1 MKTPD
6 IRPLTFVPILLAT
19 VWAVE
24 LPGRQGV
31 LSAEQPP
38 PAGESRGE
46 EQSQLRESMDRR
58 LREVLRTTLP
68 AGSVPRSLASVLGGA
83 AGGGKKAEIVTAY
96 WQTVRAAGE
105 VAAAQEAADRLQ
117 SIQVSPADSLIV
129 QGLLAQVAASL
140 QQAKVALKIAQY
152 RLAGT
157 AGLPV
162 DSGLPFPSDI
172 PHTGGYRT
180 YMDRLAPF
188 AAAGW
193 ELRMLDR
200 TLPLRRQAMVLHH
213 AAARAA
219 EDAWSA
225 YREAY
230 LGGSPVGPALFRVWK
245 LLWEEEVAFFAAA
258 EDYNLAIL
266 GFASRVAPVDLTAA
280 QYVGM
285 LIETAGDAS
294 GGENSQRESDGDAAA
309 RAAPP
314 GTSPGASA
322 GASAPASSDVLP
334 GASAGSSGGWTA
346 ADSGGSGAS
355 SSAGPP
361 PSPRGASGTQP
372 SPTPA
377 PPEAGSPGAIPA
389 PGLPPNPDPEST
401 APPPPQSPGSVE
413 LPGIPPAPFAPPP
426 TASLQVPIEGSAATA
441 GTWLP
446 MPAAGSESASASAP
460 GGLPSGDFADFA
472 ASAAASPAT
481 YLSETEDGD
490 LPPLVPLSPAS
501 DGGAVRRVQR
511 YAAPD
516 GETSD
521 APDAASDPAL
531 LVDTLPTLASLP
543 VSEQNRRLAAV
554 LFGRKI
560 LPPQAEAANLG
571 DMLRTCPTAERRE
584 LLSAYWETAGRK
596 AEYVAWMQQTILLAE
611 LFPAALQQWSQP
623 GGALAMLE
631 LQAAR
636 TAADAGLEDA
646 HCRLI
651 EAAFR
656 LGAVSDRNADMLP
669 IPASSPFAGPYAARA
684 EALPA
689 SLRARSDIQT
699 YLVRLEGDF
708 EAMSHRLRAAAAWDQ
723 ARRAAE
729 SRFIQGTGPL
739 GEVLELADAE
749 LRELLRYAA
758 AAEAY
763 NQGIAEYVVTAY
775 PDLTPDVLLGAL
787 GVTGT

>member
-1 MKTPD
+1 MKMSD
-6 IRPLTFVPILLAT
+6 IRPLTFVPVLLAT
-19 VWAVE
+19 VWAAE
-24 LPGRQGV
+24 LPGRQGW

-68 AGSVPRSLASVLGGA
+68 AGSVPRSLTSVLGGA
-83 AGGGKKAEIVTAY
+83 AGGGKRAEIVTAY

-157 AGLPV
+157 AGLTV

-180 YMDRLAPF
+180 YLDRLAPF

-266 GFASRVAPVDLTAA
+266 GFASRVAPADLTAA

-285 LIETAGDAS
+285 LIATPGDAS
-294 GGENSQRESDGDAAA
+294 GGENPQRESDGDAAA

-322 GASAPASSDVLP
+322 GASPSGLP
-334 GASAGSSGGWTA
+334 GVSGGGSGGWTA
-346 ADSGGSGAS
+346 ADSAGSGGAA

-361 PSPRGASGTQP
+361 PSPQGASG
-372 SPTPA
+372 
-377 PPEAGSPGAIPA
+377 
-389 PGLPPNPDPEST
+389 
-401 APPPPQSPGSVE
+401 
-413 LPGIPPAPFAPPP
+413 
-426 TASLQVPIEGSAATA
+426 
-441 GTWLP
+441 
-446 MPAAGSESASASAP
+446 
-460 GGLPSGDFADFA
+460 
-472 ASAAASPAT
+472 
-481 YLSETEDGD
+481 
-490 LPPLVPLSPAS
+490 
-501 DGGAVRRVQR
+501 
-511 YAAPD
+511 
-516 GETSD
+516 
-521 APDAASDPAL
+521 
-531 LVDTLPTLASLP
+531 
-543 VSEQNRRLAAV
+543 
-554 LFGRKI
+554 
-560 LPPQAEAANLG
+560 
-571 DMLRTCPTAERRE
+571 
-584 LLSAYWETAGRK
+584 
-596 AEYVAWMQQTILLAE
+596 
-611 LFPAALQQWSQP
+611 
-623 GGALAMLE
+623 
-631 LQAAR
+631 
-636 TAADAGLEDA
+636 
-646 HCRLI
+646 
-651 EAAFR
+651 
-656 LGAVSDRNADMLP
+656 
-669 IPASSPFAGPYAARA
+669 
-684 EALPA
+684 
-689 SLRARSDIQT
+689 
-699 YLVRLEGDF
+699 
-708 EAMSHRLRAAAAWDQ
+708 
-723 ARRAAE
+723 
-729 SRFIQGTGPL
+729 
-739 GEVLELADAE
+739 
-749 LRELLRYAA
+749 
-758 AAEAY
+758 
-763 NQGIAEYVVTAY
+763 
-775 PDLTPDVLLGAL
+775 
-787 GVTGT
+787 

>member
-6 IRPLTFVPILLAT
+6 IRPLTFFPVLLAT
-19 VWAVE
+19 LWAAG

-58 LREVLRTTLP
+58 LREGLRTTLP
-68 AGSVPRSLASVLGGA
+68 AGSVPRSLTSVLGGA
-83 AGGGKKAEIVTAY
+83 AGGGKRAEIVTAY

-180 YMDRLAPF
+180 YLDRLAPF

-285 LIETAGDAS
+285 LIATPGDAS

-322 GASAPASSDVLP
+322 GST
-334 GASAGSSGGWTA
+334 GGWTA
-346 ADSGGSGAS
+346 ADSTASGGAAN
-355 SSAGPP
+355 SAGPP
-361 PSPRGASGTQP
+361 PSPQGAFGTQP

-377 PPEAGSPGAIPA
+377 PPEFGSPGAIPA
-389 PGLPPNPDPEST
+389 PGLPPNPVPENP
-401 APPPPQSPGSVE
+401 APPPPQLPGSTGSPGN
-413 LPGIPPAPFAPPP
+413 PPAPFAPPP
-426 TASLQVPIEGSAATA
+426 TGSPQVPIEGSAATA
-441 GTWLP
+441 GDWVP
-446 MPAAGSESASASAP
+446 MSAAGNESASASAP
-460 GGLPSGDFADFA
+460 GGLPSGDFANFA

-481 YLSETEDGD
+481 YLSEPEVGD

-531 LVDTLPTLASLP
+531 LVDTLPILASLP
-543 VSEQNRRLAAV
+543 VSDQNRRLAAV

-560 LPPQAEAANLG
+560 LPPQAEAANVG
-571 DMLRTCPTAERRE
+571 DMLRTCPTAQRRE
-584 LLSAYWETAGRK
+584 LLSAYWKTAGRK

-646 HCRLI
+646 HRRLI

-656 LGAVSDRNADMLP
+656 LGAVFGRNADMLP

-689 SLRARSDIQT
+689 SLLARSDIQT

-729 SRFIQGTGPL
+729 RRFLQGAGPL
-739 GEVLELADAE
+739 GDVLELAEAE